1 MIPIGKEFYHLDSV
15 DSTNNFAAKLI
26 NDQICQNSAV
36 ILADEQSAG
45 KGQMGNTW
53 ESAAAANLLSSFVW
67 KPDNL
72 SVTDQSKISWMIS
85 LSVHKLLLR
94 LGIDASIKWPN
105 DIYVGSKKIA
115 GILIENQLE
124 GNHISWV
131 IAGIGLNVNQ
141 CQFETT
147 NATSVQLVTGT
158 TFRIKTIL
166 NELTDIINGYLRQ
179 WNTIEDSL
187 KSDYESL
194 LYQKGQ
200 QAVFL
205 DTHGEFEG
213 EILGVQDDGRLQIKV
228 SNELRF
234 YSLKEI
240 QFCSK

>member
-1 MIPIGKEFYHLDSV
+1 MTPIGKELYHLDSV

-26 NDQICQNSAV
+26 NDQICQNTAV

-53 ESAAAANLLSSFVW
+53 ESAPAANLLCSFVW

-72 SVTDQSKISWMIS
+72 SVTDQTKINWMIS

-94 LGIDASIKWPN
+94 LGIDSSIKWPN
-105 DIYVGSKKIA
+105 DIYVGSQKIA

-124 GNHISWV
+124 GNNISWV
-131 IAGIGLNVNQ
+131 IAGIGLNINQ
-141 CQFETT
+141 SQFETP
-147 NATSVQLVTGT
+147 NATSVQLLTGT

-179 WNTIEDSL
+179 WNSFEFSL
-187 KSDYESL
+187 KKDYESL
-194 LYQKGQ
+194 LYLKDKS
-200 QAVFL
+200 AVYA
-205 DTHGEFEG
+205 DVSGEFKG
-213 EILGVQDDGRLQIKV
+213 EIMGVQDDGRLQIKV
-228 SNELRF
+228 LNEIRM

>member
-1 MIPIGKEFYHLDSV
+1 MTPIGKEIYHLDSV

-26 NDQICQNSAV
+26 NDQICQNTAV
-36 ILADEQSAG
+36 ILADRQTAG

-53 ESAAAANLLSSFVW
+53 ESAHAANLLCSFVW

-85 LSVHKLLLR
+85 LSLHKLLLR
-94 LGIDASIKWPN
+94 LGIDSEIKWPN
-105 DIYVGSKKIA
+105 DIYVGSQKIA

-124 GNHISWV
+124 GNQISWV

-141 CQFETT
+141 RQFEIP
-147 NATSVQLVTGT
+147 NATSVQLLMGT

-166 NELTDIINGYLRQ
+166 NELTDILNGYLRQ
-179 WNTIEDSL
+179 WNSIQSSL

-194 LYQKGQ
+194 LYQKGEN
-200 QAVFL
+200 ALYADV
-205 DTHGEFEG
+205 DGEFEG
-213 EILGVQDDGRLQIKV
+213 EIIGVQDDGRLQINV
-228 SNELRF
+228 RNEIRC

>member
-1 MIPIGKEFYHLDSV
+1 MTTIGKELYHLDSV

-26 NDQICQNSAV
+26 NDQICQNGAV
-36 ILADEQSAG
+36 IMADVQTTG

-53 ESAAAANLLSSFVW
+53 ESAHAANLLCSFVW

-72 SVTDQSKISWMIS
+72 SVTDQSKISWMIC
-85 LSVHKLLLR
+85 LTIHKLLLR

-105 DIYVGSKKIA
+105 DIYVGSQKIA
-115 GILIENQLE
+115 GILLENQLE

-131 IAGIGLNVNQ
+131 IAGIGINVNQ
-141 CQFETT
+141 CQFETL
-147 NATSVQLVTGT
+147 NATSVQLVTGK

-166 NELTDIINGYLRQ
+166 NELTDILNGYLRH
-179 WNTIEDSL
+179 WNSMELSL

-194 LYQKGQ
+194 LYQKGETALYTDVNGQ
-200 QAVFL
+200 
-205 DTHGEFEG
+205 FEG
-213 EILGVQDDGRLQIKV
+213 EVIGVQDDGRLQILV
-228 SNELRF
+228 INEMRF

>member
-1 MIPIGKEFYHLDSV
+1 MIPIGKEIYHLDSV

-26 NDQICQNSAV
+26 NDQICQNAAV

-53 ESAAAANLLSSFVW
+53 ESAHAANLLCSFVW

-72 SVTDQSKISWMIS
+72 SVADQSKISWMIS
-85 LSVHKLLLR
+85 LSIHKLLLR
-94 LGIDASIKWPN
+94 LGIDAQIKWPN
-105 DIYVGSKKIA
+105 DMYVGSQKIA

-124 GNHISWV
+124 GNLISWV

-141 CQFETT
+141 CQFETP
-147 NATSVQLVTGT
+147 NATSVQLLTSK

-166 NELTDIINGYLRQ
+166 NELTDILNGYLGQ
-179 WNTIEDSL
+179 WNSIESTL
-187 KSDYESL
+187 KSDYEIL
-194 LYQKGQ
+194 LYQKGES
-200 QAVFL
+200 ANYI
-205 DTHGEFEG
+205 DEHGEFEG

-228 SNELRF
+228 LNEIRI

>member
-1 MIPIGKEFYHLDSV
+1 MTTIGKVIYHLDSV

-26 NDQICQNSAV
+26 NDQICQNAAV

-53 ESAAAANLLSSFVW
+53 ESAHAANLLCSFVW

-72 SVTDQSKISWMIS
+72 SVKDQSKISWMIS

-94 LGIDASIKWPN
+94 LGVDAQIKWPN
-105 DIYVGSKKIA
+105 DIYVGTQKIS

-124 GNHISWV
+124 GNHISWI

-141 CQFETT
+141 SQFKTP
-147 NATSVQLVTGT
+147 NATSVQLLTGT

-166 NELTDIINGYLRQ
+166 NELTDILNGYLSQ
-179 WNTIEDSL
+179 WNSIESML
-187 KSDYESL
+187 KTGYESL
-194 LYQKGQ
+194 MFQKGLI
-200 QAVFL
+200 ARYSDVY
-205 DTHGEFEG
+205 GEFEG
-213 EILGVQDDGRLQIKV
+213 EIVGVHDDGRLQIKV
-228 SNELRF
+228 LNETRL

>member
-1 MIPIGKEFYHLDSV
+1 MTPIGKEIYHLDSV

-26 NDQICQNSAV
+26 NDQICQNTAV
-36 ILADEQSAG
+36 ILADRQTAG

-53 ESAAAANLLSSFVW
+53 ESAHAANLLCSFVW

-85 LSVHKLLLR
+85 LSLHKLLLR
-94 LGIDASIKWPN
+94 LGIDSEIKWPN
-105 DIYVGSKKIA
+105 DIYVGSQKIA

-124 GNHISWV
+124 GNQISWV

-141 CQFETT
+141 LQFEIP
-147 NATSVQLVTGT
+147 NATSVQLLMGT

-166 NELTDIINGYLRQ
+166 NELTDILNGYLRQ
-179 WNTIEDSL
+179 WNSIQSSL

-194 LYQKGQ
+194 LYQKGEN
-200 QAVFL
+200 ALYADV
-205 DTHGEFEG
+205 DGEFEG
-213 EILGVQDDGRLQIKV
+213 EIIGVQDDGRLQINV
-228 SNELRF
+228 RNEIRC

>member
-1 MIPIGKEFYHLDSV
+1 MTTIGKVLYHLDSV

-26 NDQICQNSAV
+26 NDQICQNASV

-53 ESAAAANLLSSFVW
+53 ESAHATNLLCSFVW

-85 LSVHKLLLR
+85 LTLHKLLLR

-105 DIYVGSKKIA
+105 DIYVGSQKIA

-124 GNHISWV
+124 GNNISWV

-141 CQFETT
+141 CLFETP
-147 NATSVQLVTGT
+147 NATSVQLLTGR

-166 NELTDIINGYLRQ
+166 NELTDILNGYLGQ
-179 WNTIEDSL
+179 WNSIESSL
-187 KSDYESL
+187 KSEYEL
-194 LYQKGQ
+194 QLYQKGES
-200 QAVFL
+200 AL
-205 DTHGEFEG
+205 YADAHGEFEG

-228 SNELRF
+228 LNETRY

>member
-1 MIPIGKEFYHLDSV
+1 MTPIGKELYHLDSV

-26 NDQICQNSAV
+26 NDQICQNTAV

-53 ESAAAANLLSSFVW
+53 ESAPAANLLCSFVW

-72 SVTDQSKISWMIS
+72 SVTDQTKISWMIS

-105 DIYVGSKKIA
+105 DIYVGSQKIA

-124 GNHISWV
+124 GNDISWV

-147 NATSVQLVTGT
+147 NATSVQLLTGT

-179 WNTIEDSL
+179 WNTKESSL

-194 LYQKGQ
+194 LYQKAQ
-200 QAVFL
+200 NAVYA
-205 DTHGEFEG
+205 DAHGEFEG

-228 SNELRF
+228 LNDLRI